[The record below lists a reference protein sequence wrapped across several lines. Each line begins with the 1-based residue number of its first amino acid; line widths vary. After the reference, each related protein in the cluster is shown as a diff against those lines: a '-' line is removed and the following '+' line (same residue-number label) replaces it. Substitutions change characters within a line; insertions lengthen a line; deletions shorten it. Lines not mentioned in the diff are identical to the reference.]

1 MPIVN
6 ICDADGK
13 TVLKQH
19 EEEKS
24 NWGFPR
30 TYSAEAMEAVDAYYN
45 ALLDAAKESREL
57 FAKRRGAAAR
67 DFHVLYPD
75 GKLPDEEDDKD
86 A

>member
-30 TYSAEAMEAVDAYYN
+30 TYSTEAMTAVDVYYG
-45 ALLDAAKESREL
+45 ALMDAALEGRVL
-57 FAKRRGAAAR
+57 FAKRRKAAA
-67 DFHVLYPD
+67 DAFHKLYPD
-75 GKLPDEEDDKD
+75 GKLPDEEDAKD